1 MTAIDR
7 SFGRQAFGLNPAA
20 YHAARPDYPEWV
32 YDRLVD
38 CGLKPGA
45 RVFEI
50 GAGTGKATRRLIEAG
65 ADPLVA
71 IEPDARLADFLEQN
85 QQKWEPVLRPV
96 LRKNKEIEHVGEPKF
111 AVRALEASLRHPAL
125 TVVRAPFEEA
135 DLAEGGF
142 DLGVSATAFHW
153 LDEAAALEKVARLLR
168 PGGWWAAIWHV
179 FGDAGRPDPFHEATQ
194 SLLSGYA
201 SPSAGERGVPF
212 GLDVEARTQA
222 LTRTGAFDVVD
233 YKIVPWQLVLTAEET
248 VALYATYSDMAA
260 RPNMDAVL
268 MELGR
273 IAREEFGDRVE
284 RNMTTSLFVAR
295 RGQ

>member
-32 YDRLVD
+32 YDRLVR
-38 CGLKPGA
+38 CGLRPGA

-65 ADPLVA
+65 ANPLVA
-71 IEPDARLADFLEQN
+71 IEPDVRLADFLEATN
-85 QQKWEPVLRPV
+85 
-96 LRKNKEIEHVGEPKF
+96 
-111 AVRALEASLRHPAL
+111 ATPAL
-125 TVVRAPFEEA
+125 RVLRAPFEDVA
-135 DLAEGGF
+135 LPEGGF

-179 FGDAGRPDPFHEATQ
+179 FGDAGRPDPFHDATQ
-194 SLLSGYA
+194 TLLSGYA
-201 SPSAGERGVPF
+201 SPSAGARGIPF
-212 GLDVEARTQA
+212 GLDVAARTQA

-233 YKIVPWQLVLTAEET
+233 CQIVPWQLVLTADET

-260 RPNMDAVL
+260 RPNMEAVL
-268 MELGR
+268 AELGR
-273 IAREEFGDRVE
+273 IAREEFGGRVE

>member
-20 YHAARPDYPEWV
+20 YHAARPEYPDWV
-32 YDRLVD
+32 YDRLVR
-38 CGLKPGA
+38 CGLRPGA

-50 GAGTGKATRRLIEAG
+50 GAGTGKATRRLIERG

-71 IEPDARLADFLEQN
+71 IEPDGRLADF
-85 QQKWEPVLRPV
+85 
-96 LRKNKEIEHVGEPKF
+96 
-111 AVRALEASLRHPAL
+111 LEASLRHPAL
-125 TVVRAPFEEA
+125 TVVRAPFEA
-135 DLAEGGF
+135 AALAEGGF

-153 LDEAAALEKVARLLR
+153 LDEEAALEKVARLIR

-201 SPSAGERGVPF
+201 SPSAGERGIPF
-212 GLDVEARTQA
+212 GLDVAARTQA
-222 LTRTGAFDVVD
+222 LKRTGAFNVVE
-233 YKIVPWQLVLTAEET
+233 YKIVPWQLVLTAAET

-295 RGQ
+295 RGA